1 LFAQFDEFKE
11 VDVMLRD
18 RIRTYSEEAA
28 EKAAE
33 LAKQEGINE
42 GVKEG
47 IAKLAKRLLADGVS
61 PDVIARNS
69 ELPVDEVKALM
80 N

>member
-1 LFAQFDEFKE
+1 LQ
-11 VDVMLRD
+11 D

-28 EKAAE
+28 EKA
-33 LAKQEGINE
+33 KREGI
-42 GVKEG
+42 KEG
-47 IAKLAKRLLADGVS
+47 MAKLAKRLLADGVS

-69 ELPVDEVKALM
+69 ELPVDDVKALM